1 MTTTTNYPHRAS
13 RTAGRSSTRAPG
25 VSARTRAAASYF
37 ESTLH
42 MFPGLNLPL
51 RSMLVAGVGRQF
63 LISPVATAEEASQI
77 GSEPLLLL
85 APSLLHHLHIQRAI
99 ERYRPVALWA
109 PPGFAEKKPELGPVH
124 TFGVDA
130 WPYDAQ
136 LAFVVVEGAPRR
148 NEVVFFHRP
157 SRTIYTADLLFNL
170 QQPTGWLSSIA
181 LRVMGVHGR
190 LAAARMWR
198 HWVTDRAAFSRS
210 IEHIL
215 AWDFER
221 IVMAHGTP
229 VEDHAHERFEIALHE
244 LNLIE

>member
-1 MTTTTNYPHRAS
+1 MTTTTNYPHRGSPGSSQGVLS
-13 RTAGRSSTRAPG
+13 RTRSR
-25 VSARTRAAASYF
+25 ASYF
-37 ESTLH
+37 ESSLH
-42 MFPGLNLPL
+42 MLPGMNLPL
-51 RSMLVAGVGRQF
+51 RSMLVAGDGRQF
-63 LISPVATAEEASQI
+63 LISPVGTADEASQI
-77 GSEPLLLL
+77 GSDPLLLL
-85 APSLLHHLHIQRAI
+85 APSLLHHVHLPRAI
-99 ERYRPVALWA
+99 ERYRPVALWG

-124 TFGVDA
+124 TFGVDP
-130 WPYDAQ
+130 WSYDDQ
-136 LAFVVVEGAPRR
+136 LAFTVVEGAPRR
-148 NEVVFFHRP
+148 NEVVFFHRA
-157 SRTIYTADLLFNL
+157 SRTIYTADLLLNL

-190 LAAARMWR
+190 LAPVKLWK

-229 VEDHAHERFEIALHE
+229 VEDNAHERFEIALRE